1 MKEWLK
7 SEWFKLALLGLFL
20 AVIFA
25 GWQEWQEFK
34 TKPAIVPPPISL
46 QVPPTVLPA
55 THTTSIETRYIPQP
69 AADPAKVRLEM
80 KPADFVVAAGE
91 QQVVVKGLPGET
103 APLQNGQ
110 LGFAVESRAKID
122 VTDMVRA
129 QVNDKLAI
137 QSAQL
142 KAEADKK
149 TASIRRQRTVGYVV
163 GGLAVGALVYTAVK
177 K

>member
-1 MKEWLK
+1 MG
-7 SEWFKLALLGLFL
+7 ARFL
-20 AVIFA
+20 AT
-25 GWQEWQEFK
+25 GH
-34 TKPAIVPPPISL
+34 
-46 QVPPTVLPA
+46 VLGPRSA
-55 THTTSIETRYIPQP
+55 AQP
-69 AADPAKVRLEM
+69 EKDPAKVRLDM
-80 KPADFVVAAGE
+80 KPADFVVAAGD

-110 LGFAVESRAKID
+110 LGFKVESKAKID
-122 VTDMVRA
+122 VTDMVRS

-149 TASIRRQRTVGYVV
+149 TAGIRRQRTIGYVV

>member
-7 SEWFKLALLGLFL
+7 SEWFKIALIGLL
-20 AVIFA
+20 AVVIFV
-25 GWQEWQEFK
+25 GWQEWQEIK
-34 TKPAIVPPPISL
+34 TKPAAAPPSINL

-69 AADPAKVRLEM
+69 EKDPAKVRLDM
-80 KPADFVVAAGE
+80 QPADFVVAAGE
-91 QQVVVKGLPGET
+91 QQVIIKGLPGET

-110 LGFAVESRAKID
+110 LGFKVESKAKID
-122 VTDMVRA
+122 VTDMVRS

-137 QSAQL
+137 QSVQL
-142 KAEADKK
+142 KAEADQKA
-149 TASIRRQRTVGYVV
+149 ASIRRQRTIGYVV

>member
-7 SEWFKLALLGLFL
+7 SEWFKIALLGVLLGALF
-20 AVIFA
+20 V
-25 GWQEWQEFK
+25 GWQEWQEIK
-34 TKPAIVPPPISL
+34 TKPAAAPPSISL
-46 QVPPTVLPA
+46 QVPPTVLPG

-69 AADPAKVRLEM
+69 EKDLAKVRLDM
-80 KPADFVVAAGE
+80 KPADFIVAAGD

-110 LGFAVESRAKID
+110 LGFKVESKAKID
-122 VTDMVRA
+122 VSDMVRA

-149 TASIRRQRTVGYVV
+149 AASIRRQRTIGYVV

>member
-7 SEWFKLALLGLFL
+7 SEWFKIALLGLL
-20 AVIFA
+20 VALIFV

-34 TKPAIVPPPISL
+34 TKPAAMPPSISL
-46 QVPPTVLPA
+46 HVPPTVLPG

-69 AADPAKVRLEM
+69 EKDPAKVRLDM
-80 KPADFVVAAGE
+80 MPADFVVAAGD

-110 LGFAVESRAKID
+110 LGFKIESKAKID
-122 VTDMVRA
+122 VTDMVRS

-137 QSAQL
+137 QSAQM

-149 TASIRRQRTVGYVV
+149 TASIRRQRTIGYVV
-163 GGLAVGALVYTAVK
+163 GGLAVGALVYTSVK

>member
-1 MKEWLK
+1 MCH
-7 SEWFKLALLGLFL
+7 A
-20 AVIFA
+20 
-25 GWQEWQEFK
+25 
-34 TKPAIVPPPISL
+34 PPS
-46 QVPPTVLPA
+46 VLPA

-122 VTDMVRA
+122 A
-129 QVNDKLAI
+129 QKRSGVHSSSGD
-137 QSAQL
+137 
-142 KAEADKK
+142 
-149 TASIRRQRTVGYVV
+149 
-163 GGLAVGALVYTAVK
+163 GAFSRK
-177 K
+177 EPQGR